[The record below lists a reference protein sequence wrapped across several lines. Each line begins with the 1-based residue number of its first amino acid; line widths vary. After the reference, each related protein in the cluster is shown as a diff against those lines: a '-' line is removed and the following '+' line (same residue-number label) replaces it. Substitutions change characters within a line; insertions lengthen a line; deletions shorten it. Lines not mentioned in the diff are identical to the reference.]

1 MIGRTTCILYPSCSC
16 IPPAPGLVADHCLLA
31 EFAFGVCRPFLETQ
45 FEQNHLKNKIKNCFQ
60 EMHAKCVGLT
70 QRALGLDAEILAEK
84 YRATL
89 KKTKL
94 LAS

>member
-1 MIGRTTCILYPSCSC
+1 
-16 IPPAPGLVADHCLLA
+16 
-31 EFAFGVCRPFLETQ
+31 
-45 FEQNHLKNKIKNCFQ
+45 
-60 EMHAKCVGLT
+60 MHAKCVGLT